1 MPEIREALVTVAAT
15 KPGLEKLFAALAPA
29 KINYV
34 MPYAPEAKKKIA
46 EYAKTADVVAKEE
59 GKGLSTN
66 DYTSDDK
73 AKLGGIAEGATK
85 VEASETNGNIKVN
98 GSETPVYV
106 LPDTVLHQSDFE
118 PVTEAEILALF
129 EETVAE

>member
-1 MPEIREALVTVAAT
+1 MSKFLDEN
-15 KPGLEKLFAALAPA
+15 GLLYLWGKIKTLAGG
-29 KINYV
+29 KV
-34 MPYAPEAKKKIA
+34 DK
-46 EYAKTADVVAKEE
+46 VE

-66 DYTSDDK
+66 DYTNDDK

-118 PVTEAEILALF
+118 TVTEAEILALF